1 MFAPKIGKR
10 KNVFSKWVDNAP
22 KGGYNRVTIA
32 QMGTSSE
39 RRRPMRARL
48 QQLREAYGFTQQTFS
63 EAVGTS
69 RSHYSQIETGEKYPS
84 LRLAMR
90 IKQVLAYTDD
100 DLFENTTVPIPL
112 KKGK

>member
-1 MFAPKIGKR
+1 
-10 KNVFSKWVDNAP
+10 
-22 KGGYNRVTIA
+22 
-32 QMGTSSE
+32 
-39 RRRPMRARL
+39 MRARL

-90 IKQVLAYTDD
+90 IKQALSYPND
-100 DLFENTTVPIPL
+100 DLFENTSIPL
-112 KKGK
+112 AKGK